1 MWAVSK
7 RVLLFIATN
16 ILVVMTIGFILQLLE
31 TYFGIKLTGNK
42 SLLLMCALF
51 GMVGSFIS
59 LMMSKFSV
67 KKAMRVQVIEGPTAN
82 EDLKWLKDT
91 VHEFSRK
98 AKLPKMPEVGI
109 YDRPE
114 LNAFATGPSKSNSL
128 VAVSTGLMQKMN
140 RDEIE
145 GVLAHEV
152 AHIANGDMVTMTL
165 IQGVV
170 NTFVMFF
177 AYIVSGILASRV
189 SENGRG
195 SYMMQFMVRQA
206 LFMVFGIAGSVIT
219 SAFSRHREFRADY
232 GGAKYAGKEK
242 MIAALQALQ
251 NNYNP
256 KQKRRSDAAAFAS
269 LQISGKSGS
278 FVKKLLCTHPPLEQR
293 IHTLQKTMMRDY

>member
-1 MWAVSK
+1 MWAISK
-7 RVLLFIATN
+7 RIFLFLATN
-16 ILVVMTIGFILQLLE
+16 ILVMMTIGFILQILE
-31 TYFGIKLTGNK
+31 VYFGIKLAGNK
-42 SLLLMCALF
+42 SLLLMCAVF
-51 GMVGSFIS
+51 GMAGSIIS
-59 LMMSKFSV
+59 LMMSKYSV
-67 KKAMRVQVIEGPTAN
+67 KKAMGVQIIEGPTTN
-82 EDLKWLKDT
+82 EELKWLKET
-91 VHEFSRK
+91 VHNYSRK

-128 VAVSTGLMQKMN
+128 VAVSTGLMQKMDRN
-140 RDEIE
+140 AIE

-165 IQGVV
+165 IQGIV

-195 SYMMQFMVRQA
+195 SRMMEFMVRQA
-206 LFMVFGIAGSVIT
+206 LFMVFGIAGSIVT
-219 SAFSRHREFRADY
+219 SAFSRHREFRADN

-242 MIAALQALQ
+242 MIAALKALQ
-251 NNYNP
+251 NNYSP
-256 KQKRRSDAAAFAS
+256 KGQTRKNAAAFSS

-278 FVKKLLCTHPPLEQR
+278 FIKKLFCTHPPLEQR
-293 IHTLQKTMMRDY
+293 ILTLQKTTMR

>member
-1 MWAVSK
+1 MWAISK
-7 RVLLFIATN
+7 RIFLFLATN
-16 ILVVMTIGFILQLLE
+16 ILVMMTIGFILQILE
-31 TYFGIKLTGNK
+31 GYFGIKLAGNK
-42 SLLLMCALF
+42 SLLLMCAVF
-51 GMVGSFIS
+51 GMAGSIIS
-59 LMMSKFSV
+59 LMMSKYSV
-67 KKAMRVQVIEGPTAN
+67 KKAMGVQIIEGPTTN
-82 EDLKWLKDT
+82 EELKWLKET
-91 VHEFSRK
+91 VHNYSRK

-128 VAVSTGLMQKMN
+128 VAVSTGLMQKMDRN
-140 RDEIE
+140 AIE

-165 IQGVV
+165 IQGIV

-195 SYMMQFMVRQA
+195 SRMMEFMVRQA
-206 LFMVFGIAGSVIT
+206 LFMVFGIAGSIVT
-219 SAFSRHREFRADY
+219 SAFSRHREFRADN

-242 MIAALQALQ
+242 MIAALKALQ
-251 NNYNP
+251 NNYSP
-256 KQKRRSDAAAFAS
+256 KGQTRKNAAAFSS

-278 FVKKLLCTHPPLEQR
+278 FIKKLFCTHPPLEQR
-293 IHTLQKTMMRDY
+293 ILTLQKTTMR